1 MVNYKSKYLEYK
13 LKYINTKNKQKG
25 GYIYEKKINEEEKE
39 QDGGIVISGPLA
51 LGALAVKGAMAAKAA
66 LAGVGAAK
74 AIAATGTALTVA
86 NQAADLH
93 NKVKEGQEYYDEEDE
108 EYYDEEDEEYYDEE
122 EEYDN

>member
-1 MVNYKSKYLEYK
+1 MVNYKNLYLEYK
-13 LKYINTKNKQKG
+13 LKYINAKNKQKG

-51 LGALAVKGAMAAKAA
+51 LGALAVKGAMGAKAA

-93 NKVKEGQEYYDEEDE
+93 NKVKEGQEYYDEEN
-108 EYYDEEDEEYYDEE
+108 EEDEEYYDEE
-122 EEYDN
+122 EEYDDDY